1 MRWRNADARPGERP
15 FRRNFASDLASA
27 TLPPPPGERDMGE
40 RDVASATWASA
51 TWRARRHPPTGE
63 RHFVI
68 ATSRSPSST
77 KRPIGTSR
85 RCAHEPVRH
94 APGPIGT
101 APSARE
107 SRPLGRQHPLNTTR
121 ARANA
126 RVQGHRVCA
135 TGARRSTVLA
145 SNPGV
150 ERPAGTQRRRRGPPP
165 SAPGR
170 SRWRAGPRCA
180 AIALGV
186 VRRTIATGLGPP
198 VAHTWAFVGAEATR
212 TLARRMRRR
221 WREEERRAPRSHWA
235 LVRSAE
241 LVPSR
246 E

>member
-145 SNPGV
+145 SNPGRAPRRHATEAPRSSP
-150 ERPAGTQRRRRGPPP
+150 ERPGPLSLARWAAVRGHRARGRPANHRDRARPARRPYLGVRRRRSHPYSGAEDATALAGGREA
-165 SAPGR
+165 SAAITLG
-170 SRWRAGPRCA
+170 AGP
-180 AIALGV
+180 
-186 VRRTIATGLGPP
+186 
-198 VAHTWAFVGAEATR
+198 
-212 TLARRMRRR
+212 
-221 WREEERRAPRSHWA
+221 ER
-235 LVRSAE
+235 
-241 LVPSR
+241 
-246 E
+246 